1 VFGNAK
7 QLPMPELEHLF
18 TCLCS
23 VWITGETVLLQHINP
38 KGNFGRETGHVRMM
52 TVQPLLQLN

>member
-1 VFGNAK
+1 
-7 QLPMPELEHLF
+7 MPELEHLF